1 MKTIPYM
8 NATSGQ
14 RALDQAKKILNQFGC
29 DSFGVLEDQSKGETI
44 VQFSLNGR
52 VVVMKVSWK
61 GYAELLIRKYPYN
74 ARRRQNK
81 VAYEALLSKQA
92 QISVCSVLRDWI
104 KGQVLAVE
112 CGLLDF
118 DTAFLPYLQLK
129 DGRTVIDQ
137 VKQLELIK

>member
-1 MKTIPYM
+1 MKVLPYM

-14 RALDQAKKILNQFGC
+14 RALDQIKKILDAFGC
-29 DSFGVLEDQSKGETI
+29 DSFGVLDDRAKGETI
-44 VQFSLNGR
+44 VQFSLGGR

-61 GYAELLIRKYPYN
+61 GYFNLMLLRYPYN
-74 ARRRQNK
+74 ARRKQNK
-81 VAYEALLSKQA
+81 MNYEALLLKQA

-129 DGRTVIDQ
+129 DGHTVIDQ
-137 VKQLELIK
+137 IKQLELIK